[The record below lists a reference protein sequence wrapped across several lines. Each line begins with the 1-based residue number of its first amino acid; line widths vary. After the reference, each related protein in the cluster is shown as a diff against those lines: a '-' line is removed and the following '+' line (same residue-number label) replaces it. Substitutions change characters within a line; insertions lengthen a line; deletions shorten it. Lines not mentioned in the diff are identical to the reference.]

1 MYTHVNEK
9 TFKIILNSIEA
20 KARAAAKNGQPME
33 PVLILVDDCAGT
45 RAIHGKRFG
54 AFAHLAV
61 QTKHWNISM
70 VVITQQP
77 SSLDPNFRQNAEN
90 VIVFPSQGKPNVEWL
105 EREYQTVLMGES
117 AMKQIAIHAFR
128 GGKKDNSEW
137 GKHFL
142 YIQARPRHL
151 TKFFSDF
158 NREIIIYDESDG
170 STNEG
175 GNIRVGDKR
184 VRSDE
189 GREKV
194 LQPRKKRKMEQVS
207 YSNSTN
213 QRQFQSGIQ
222 RPWASQK
229 RRRFSNLANDFRHGD

>member
-9 TFKIILNSIEA
+9 TFKIILNTIEA

-105 EREYQTVLMGES
+105 EREYQTVLMGDA
-117 AMKQIAIHAFR
+117 AMKKIAIHAFR
-128 GGKKDNSEW
+128 GGRKDNAEW

-142 YIQARPRHL
+142 YIRARPRHL
-151 TKFFSDF
+151 TQFFSDF
-158 NREIIIYDESDG
+158 NREIIVYDESDG
-170 STNEG
+170 STHAGTSPRAG
-175 GNIRVGDKR
+175 GKR
-184 VRSDE
+184 PRRDE
-189 GREKV
+189 V
-194 LQPRKKRKMEQVS
+194 AQDSFQPRKKRKMEQVPFT
-207 YSNSTN
+207 NSPN
-213 QRQFQSGIQ
+213 RKQFQPGIQ
-222 RPWASQK
+222 HSWASQK
-229 RRRFSNLANDFRHGD
+229 RRGF